1 MTGYSDKSMLMSAF
15 TAGTDDY
22 ISKPIALK
30 EFSAR
35 LVCSKTSMANQSR
48 QHGAGY
54 FRYLDGT

>member
-1 MTGYSDKSMLMSAF
+1 MLMSAF